1 MLCLQNIS
9 NIYRKNAFARI
20 LAAGLAEHEASMI
33 VDHKPGTK
41 DPSKLPLVQSL
52 RVFDEK
58 IDFSLEA
65 AVPDPVPFE
74 AKLRGMLDDHD
85 EFILSEEQHAVG
97 HSVLSEVGQFAL
109 VSESVNRLD
118 TEQASQHSPS

>member
-1 MLCLQNIS
+1 MEP
-9 NIYRKNAFARI
+9 R
-20 LAAGLAEHEASMI
+20 
-33 VDHKPGTK
+33 PGTK
-41 DPSKLPLVQSL
+41 DPAKLSLVKSL
-52 RVFDEK
+52 KVFDER

-85 EFILSEEQHAVG
+85 SFILSEEQHAVG
-97 HSVLSEVGQFAL
+97 HSVLSEVGAFAL

-118 TEQASQHSPS
+118 TEQVSLPPAHALVCKTSLTC